1 LLCLF
6 VHHANGQDTLNL
18 NVVEITAPKVRLSQ
32 VGKKTETLDSNLRSL
47 FRFSS
52 VADAISLNSPVFIKS
67 YGPGGIA
74 TTAFRGGNA
83 AQTALLW
90 NGFNL
95 QNTLLGQADLAL
107 LPSVLFEEVEIEYG
121 GSSSLWG
128 SGAVGGSIHLN
139 NKLQTNRGLFARIN
153 LGGGS
158 TGFINTSAQVTISGR
173 RFVSSTKIYATDA
186 SNNFAYRD
194 PEDVSGSVK
203 RQNYANYLFKGL
215 MQEMKWV
222 LNGRNEI
229 RLNGW
234 LNAADRHLPAFNRN
248 YDSRQYQQDQ
258 ALRFTALWRRTC
270 RNLQS
275 VTKAAYFNDMI
286 NYTDSLSMLFSKN
299 KVHVLIAENE
309 NYFQWHRQHQLNFG
323 INYTGSIGVSSNY
336 NGTQTL
342 SRTSLLIGERSSFF
356 KDRLLV
362 YLAGRA
368 DYFSAG
374 NLPLTGSFSTEY
386 RAGKLITLKS
396 SVARVY
402 RQPTLNDLY
411 WFPGGNPALKA
422 EQGMAYEASAVYRRK
437 KNSVDLLFSTAAYTR
452 KIANWIS
459 WIPGANGT
467 PSPVNIQEV
476 WSRGTETTFRI
487 EYNKNKWHAGGTV
500 KTGYVLSTPTANE
513 QESSNLLY
521 KQLVYTPRYSA
532 NANFQF
538 GYAGVSLTYFHQ
550 YTGYRFTASDNTEWL
565 PPYNYSSLK
574 LSCRQRL
581 YQADLILFASVNN
594 LYNASYAVIKG
605 WPTPLRNY
613 ELGITIQTNKKNK
626 T

>member
-6 VHHANGQDTLNL
+6 VLQARSQDTLNL
-18 NVVEITAPKVRLSQ
+18 NAVEVTAPKFRLSQ

-95 QNTLLGQADLAL
+95 QNTMLGQADLAI
-107 LPSVLFEEVEIEYG
+107 LPAVLFEEVEIGYG

-139 NKLQTNRGLFARIN
+139 NKLPVNKGLAASISV
-153 LGGGS
+153 GGGS
-158 TGFINTSAQVTISGR
+158 TGFINTSAQVSVSRR
-173 RFVSSTKIYATDA
+173 RFASSTKVYATDA
-186 SNNFAYRD
+186 RNDFKYREAAD
-194 PEDVSGSVK
+194 ATGAVK
-203 RQNYANYLFKGL
+203 RQNNADYLFKGL
-215 MQEMKWV
+215 MQELKCV
-222 LNGRNEI
+222 INGGNEI
-229 RLNGW
+229 QINGW

-248 YDSRQYQQDQ
+248 YDSKQYQHDQ
-258 ALRFTALWRRTC
+258 ALRFTAMWKRTRR
-270 RNLQS
+270 RLQS
-275 VTKAAYFNDMI
+275 VTKAGYFNDRI
-286 NYTDSLSMLFSKN
+286 NYTDSLSMLFSNN

-309 NYFQWHRQHQLNFG
+309 NYFQWRRKHQLNFG
-323 INYTGSIGVSSNY
+323 INYTGSIGVSNNY
-336 NGTQTL
+336 TGTQTL
-342 SRTSLLIGERSSFF
+342 GRTSLLIGERSSFF

-368 DYFSAG
+368 DHFSAG
-374 NLPLTGSFSTEY
+374 NLPLTGSFSAEY
-386 RAGKLITLKS
+386 KACKLITLKS
-396 SVARVY
+396 GVARVY

-411 WFPGGNPALKA
+411 WFPGGNPRLKA
-422 EQGMAYEASAVYRRK
+422 EQGMAYEGSVVYRRK
-437 KNSVDLLFSTAAYTR
+437 RNYVDVLISAAAYTR
-452 KIANWIS
+452 KITNWIS
-459 WIPGANGT
+459 WIPGTNGVPT
-467 PSPVNIQEV
+467 PVNIQEV
-476 WSRGTETTFRI
+476 WSRGTETSFRAG
-487 EYNKNKWHAGGTV
+487 YDKRKWHAGVTL
-500 KTGYVLSTPTANE
+500 KTGYVLSTATANG
-513 QESSNLLY
+513 QEGNNSLS

-532 NANFQF
+532 NANLQA
-538 GYAGVSLTYFHQ
+538 GYSGMSLTYFHQ

-565 PPYNYSSLK
+565 SPYHYASLR
-574 LSCRQRL
+574 LSWRQSL
-581 YQADLILFASVNN
+581 YHAGLILFASVNN
-594 LYNASYAVIKG
+594 LFNASYVVIRG

-626 T
+626 K